1 MFVATITLR
10 APPSA
15 LSKIFAWSSEG
26 SSEYTGR
33 MMIGGSSFSS
43 SSSNRSWITVHVAR
57 MSSCP
62 VMKMST
68 SPAGWDKWIWMHCFT
83 AAST

>member
-1 MFVATITLR
+1 
-10 APPSA
+10 
-15 LSKIFAWSSEG
+15 
-26 SSEYTGR
+26 
-33 MMIGGSSFSS
+33 MIGGSSFSS
-43 SSSNRSWITVHVAR
+43 NSSNRSWITVHVAR